1 MLTRRAAALT
11 PVAVLLLAAIGA
23 HAGVP
28 PPAATPLSAEDRAL
42 ADQAAVYLQGLGE
55 VKGRFEQT
63 GPRGGVARGDLYLNR
78 PGRAR
83 FVYDPPSNLLVV
95 ANGRT
100 VFVADPRLKTVS
112 HYPLSATPLS
122 LFLAR
127 QVRLD
132 SGVAVSRVQRF
143 SDGYSLTLSDARR
156 RVRGEITLTF
166 SSQPMRL
173 QAWSLTDGQ
182 GQTTRVKLT
191 GLEPVSGLDPALFAG
206 PDIPASGAAPDA
218 R

>member
-1 MLTRRAAALT
+1 MLTRRAGTLTAVAA
-11 PVAVLLLAAIGA
+11 LLLAGVRAD
-23 HAGVP
+23 AGVP
-28 PPAATPLSAEDRAL
+28 PPAATPLSAEDKAL
-42 ADQAAVYLQGLGE
+42 VDQAAAYLQGLGE
-55 VKGRFEQT
+55 MKGRFEQT
-63 GPRGGVARGDLYLNR
+63 GPRGEVVRGALYLNR

-83 FVYDPPSNLLVV
+83 FAYDPPSNLLVV
-95 ANGRT
+95 SNGRT

-112 HYPLSATPLS
+112 RYPLSATPLS

-143 SDGYSLTLSDARR
+143 SDGYALTLTDAQRH
-156 RVRGEITLTF
+156 VRGEITLVF
-166 SSQPMRL
+166 ASGPMRL
-173 QAWSLTDGQ
+173 RAWSLTDGQ

-191 GLEPVSGLDPALFAG
+191 GLESAAGLDPALFTG
-206 PDIPASGAAPDA
+206 PDLLASRAAPDA